1 MDLKNKNVLITGAT
15 GGIGNDLTKKFYE
28 SGANI
33 VASGTNEEKLSN
45 LKKRFNNIHLEKFKL
60 QIELG
65 DNNKK
70 LEGTQ
75 NLEQVAQEFES
86 LFVHQMLKSARNAK
100 LAESIFHNDAQDTYQ
115 TLLDQ
120 EYSKSLA
127 KNHNFGIAESLVRQ
141 FGNHVKGTED

>member
-1 MDLKNKNVLITGAT
+1 MDSVN
-15 GGIGNDLTKKFYE
+15 
-28 SGANI
+28 
-33 VASGTNEEKLSN
+33 
-45 LKKRFNNIHLEKFKL
+45 HLEKFKL

-70 LEGTQ
+70 LAGTQ
-75 NLEQVAQEFES
+75 NLEHVAQEFES

-100 LAESIFHNDAQDTYQ
+100 LAESIFHSDAQDTYQ

>member
-1 MDLKNKNVLITGAT
+1 MDSVN
-15 GGIGNDLTKKFYE
+15 
-28 SGANI
+28 
-33 VASGTNEEKLSN
+33 
-45 LKKRFNNIHLEKFKL
+45 HLEKFKL

-70 LEGTQ
+70 LEGAQ
-75 NLEQVAQEFES
+75 NLEQVAQEFEY

-127 KNHNFGIAESLVRQ
+127 KNHNFGIAESLIRQ
-141 FGNHVKGTED
+141 FGNHVKGMED